1 MGGALYLIPEKI
13 TMIHS
18 VFTNNRAYFAGCIYI
33 NMNNQKN
40 TLQVLGSNLTFTKN
54 YADHT
59 AGVMIF
65 DADIMNAD
73 VGIANSVFDN
83 NFADQCNKKYICIF
97 SL

>member
-1 MGGALYLIPEKI
+1 MLN
-13 TMIHS
+13 S

-40 TLQVLGSNLTFTKN
+40 TLQVLGNNLTFTKN

-73 VGIANSVFDN
+73 VKIAMSSFDN
-83 NFADQCNKKYICIF
+83 NFADQCKSLYIFIYYSNF
-97 SL
+97 FWF